1 MNIECPKCN
10 TSNSLKNLGHIH
22 CEKCKQCFTG
32 FSFRKHKTTLSAT
45 ALAMVAGGY
54 IGVTAD
60 ARYLEKNR
68 YPTAAIYEIVSY
80 CASPRNVVMTKREQ
94 EQLASECICALD
106 KSMAEVR
113 ADEFKTKSSEFR
125 RSFEKNIRVCRFMAG

>member
-1 MNIECPKCN
+1 MNIECPNCK
-10 TSNSLKNLGHIH
+10 TSNSLKDLGHIH

-32 FSFRKHKTTLSAT
+32 FSFRKHKTSLSA
-45 ALAMVAGGY
+45 AAIAMVAGGY

-60 ARYLEKNR
+60 SRLFENQR
-68 YPTAAIYEIVSY
+68 YPTAAIYEIVSH

-106 KSMAEVR
+106 ISMVEVR
-113 ADEFKTKSSEFR
+113 EDEFKAKPSEFM
-125 RSFEKNIRVCRFMAG
+125 RSFEKNRLLCRFMAG